1 MSSFSTTSHVWCVC
15 VCVCVLVCGEW
26 LVAKKLLPTKIVHS
40 DGFGNLSGIIAT

>member
-1 MSSFSTTSHVWCVC
+1 MSSFSTTSHVCG